1 MKNSKVL
8 AEELKKRDFKLLT
21 GGTDNHLILLNLIN
35 KNITG
40 KEAEKRLDKAYITTN
55 KNAIP
60 FDPNGPN
67 VTSGIRVG
75 TPAVTTRGMKEDDMK
90 IIAEAIDLCLTY
102 NKEEEAKKLVV
113 ELTEKY
119 PLYKAYNL
127 MK

>member
-1 MKNSKVL
+1 
-8 AEELKKRDFKLLT
+8 
-21 GGTDNHLILLNLIN
+21 
-35 KNITG
+35 
-40 KEAEKRLDKAYITTN
+40 
-55 KNAIP
+55 
-60 FDPNGPN
+60 
-67 VTSGIRVG
+67 
-75 TPAVTTRGMKEDDMK
+75 MK